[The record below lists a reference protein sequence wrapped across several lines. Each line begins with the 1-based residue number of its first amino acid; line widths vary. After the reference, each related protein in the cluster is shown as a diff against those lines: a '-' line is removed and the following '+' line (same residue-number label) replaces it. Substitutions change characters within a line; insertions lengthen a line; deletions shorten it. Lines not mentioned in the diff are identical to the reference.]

1 MNSFASKVKNEI
13 SSVKNENLEEA
24 AAKLQGMLVFG
35 GKFKDE
41 SFLVSYENKE
51 VAEKLSSLI
60 SFALPLLKLKKETLK
75 TAKKT
80 LYLFKMDSNQKILK
94 DLIYSKPQNLEAFI
108 SGAFLSCGSITNP
121 QVDYHLEFHL
131 SSVELC
137 NTLMDALKNL
147 EQIKLDPK
155 IIKRRGSYFVY
166 IKGNEKIKDF
176 LVLIGANSCAMEFIQ
191 VKMIKEVR
199 NNINRT
205 TNFETANLSKIT
217 GSSSEHIK
225 AIKKIIRHKKLESL
239 PENLKEIAKLRL
251 ENPYVSLKEL
261 SNLCEK
267 PVSKSGVN
275 HRLKKLIEIAEN
287 F

>member
-1 MNSFASKVKNEI
+1 M
-13 SSVKNENLEEA
+13 
-24 AAKLQGMLVFG
+24 
-35 GKFKDE
+35 
-41 SFLVSYENKE
+41 
-51 VAEKLSSLI
+51 
-60 SFALPLLKLKKETLK
+60 
-75 TAKKT
+75 
-80 LYLFKMDSNQKILK
+80 
-94 DLIYSKPQNLEAFI
+94 
-108 SGAFLSCGSITNP
+108 
-121 QVDYHLEFHL
+121 
-131 SSVELC
+131 
-137 NTLMDALKNL
+137 
-147 EQIKLDPK
+147 
-155 IIKRRGSYFVY
+155 
-166 IKGNEKIKDF
+166 
-176 LVLIGANSCAMEFIQ
+176 
-191 VKMIKEVR
+191 KMIKEVR

-287 F
+287 L